1 MCTHVAG
8 SGRGPGAR
16 LPNFLAVGP
25 ELQPQQTVSADTATS
40 TFRCQFAI
48 PCAAQASESVVGWLR
63 DFATCCLHDPASL
76 SIQLPFASRTA
87 VYEVYVSESQ
97 DADFAQL
104 FVLEEGGPPVVASKK
119 YFYHVWAKDERLRHI
134 TVRKYLRFSLCEKCV
149 EYIRRRQH
157 IFGDDERKRIR
168 ADELSHYKEVREERE
183 SYYRRRLLAQREPA
197 RYMSVII
204 DGADQAAYGLP
215 HYRLKNKTLD
225 GALKIPLH
233 LMGCIAHGR
242 DVYGFTYLPNFKA
255 GNNLTRSPASCPGG
269 RNGHQGLVAS
279 HSVRA
284 AGQHLQAVQ
293 RQVRTRLS
301 GTPGGVGSG
310 GRSAAIVPDGRT
322 HT

>member
-1 MCTHVAG
+1 VA
-8 SGRGPGAR
+8 
-16 LPNFLAVGP
+16 
-25 ELQPQQTVSADTATS
+25 
-40 TFRCQFAI
+40 
-48 PCAAQASESVVGWLR
+48 ESVVGWLR
-63 DFATCCLHDPASL
+63 DFATCYLHDPASL

-255 GNNLTRSPASCPGG
+255 GNNLTIEVLHRVLEAEMGIRGSLPRTLYVQLDNTSKQCKGKFVLGYLALLVEWEVVEEVLLSFLMVGHTHEDIGTVQLRANKITQSQSNTPPPPG
-269 RNGHQGLVAS
+269 
-279 HSVRA
+279 
-284 AGQHLQAVQ
+284 
-293 RQVRTRLS
+293 
-301 GTPGGVGSG
+301 P
-310 GRSAAIVPDGRT
+310 
-322 HT
+322 